1 VTEDVFRAENAADYA
16 SDRIPDP
23 DRGSEAREPGVPSR
37 CLSANGE
44 RLLTP
49 TQPARCRVV
58 SEVPPEIDGPPVG
71 AVYNAAGCVF
81 RQGVGLASFDVVG
94 SLELNCAETS
104 EYKPRLVAGLAVKAC

>member
-1 VTEDVFRAENAADYA
+1 MPVTESLTRTEVQRLENQEC
-16 SDRIPDP
+16 RV
-23 DRGSEAREPGVPSR
+23 GG
-37 CLSANGE
+37 LSANGE

-58 SEVPPEIDGPPVG
+58 SEVPPEIDGPLVG